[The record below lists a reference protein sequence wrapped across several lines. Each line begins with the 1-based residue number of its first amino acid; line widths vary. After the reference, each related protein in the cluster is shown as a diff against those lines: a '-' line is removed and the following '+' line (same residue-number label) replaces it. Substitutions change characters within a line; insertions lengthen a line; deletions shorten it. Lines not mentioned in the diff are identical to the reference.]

1 MIARAGLIAV
11 ALLILSVSFPGSIR
25 GQEGQIRRITPTEAD
40 SACIGNPVTPLCAVE
55 TWLACKARDDL
66 SLCRAVGQEP
76 EWLKPIRPPW
86 TREYVVER
94 VHKIRPEDV
103 TEELKDTDWYK
114 AGYFDIVVRERS
126 CPPPQTTCPGERW
139 FRYYYNVKPVGGLWH
154 MVAWSEESAGS

>member
-1 MIARAGLIAV
+1 MVRHAGLFSTAFLV
-11 ALLILSVSFPGSIR
+11 LSLGMLGPIR
-25 GQEGQIRRITPTEAD
+25 GQEGQIRRITPTTAD
-40 SACIGNPVTPLCAVE
+40 SACIGDPITPLCAVE

-76 EWLKPIRPPW
+76 DWIKPGRPPW
-86 TREYVVER
+86 TREYIVER

-126 CPPPQTTCPGERW
+126 CPLPQTTCPGETW

-154 MVAWSEESAGS
+154 MFAWSEESAGS